1 VNALEYGTRL
11 NAIRAAGQEAVSSR
25 PTLISSIKGEVRK
38 KYFAHG
44 RSFSCFPARPI
55 DSLDGC
61 FVDARSRGALTAC
74 SGRQSLVV
82 CVPNLMEGR
91 KSCNHATLSFSIICG
106 KLAASHSNG
115 EVSLL
120 RQFRSFPN
128 ATLWWFVCPSL
139 L

>member
-1 VNALEYGTRL
+1 MVLH
-11 NAIRAAGQEAVSSR
+11 R
-25 PTLISSIKGEVRK
+25 PVELASIKGEVRK

-74 SGRQSLVV
+74 SGRQFLVI

-91 KSCNHATLSFSIICG
+91 KLCNPFIFNYLWQVSCVPQ
-106 KLAASHSNG
+106 NG

-120 RQFRSFPN
+120 RQFRSLPN
-128 ATLWWFVCPSL
+128 AKLWRFVCPSL